1 MIAEVKAFVM
11 GRKWLVILLKIL
23 YEFGVL
29 MAAHFIVKYFAE
41 KG

>member
-1 MIAEVKAFVM
+1 MRKKLNRILFV
-11 GRKWLVILLKIL
+11 IL

>member
-1 MIAEVKAFVM
+1 M
-11 GRKWLVILLKIL
+11 RKKVAKILFTIL

-41 KG
+41 RG

>member
-1 MIAEVKAFVM
+1 MAKLKAFIL
-11 GRKWLVILLKIL
+11 GRKWLIILLKIM

-41 KG
+41 RG